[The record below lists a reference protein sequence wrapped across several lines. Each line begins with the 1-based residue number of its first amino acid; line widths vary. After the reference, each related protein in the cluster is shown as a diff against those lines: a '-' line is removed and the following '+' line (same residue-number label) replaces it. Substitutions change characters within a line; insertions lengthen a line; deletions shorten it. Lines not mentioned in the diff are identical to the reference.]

1 MTGIL
6 KVDQWKDSGDNT
18 LMTSDGAGVLT
29 ANAGIVIPSGATITN
44 SGTATGFGKIGQVVN
59 SKFTSTFSTTST
71 SFVTTGH
78 SASITPV
85 STLSKILIFLNG
97 GSSWNNND
105 VNYNRWTTI
114 YRGGTDLGAGTVG
127 LQNMY
132 ANTLF
137 GGPHSINY
145 LDSPSTTS
153 STTYTVY
160 HRTQG
165 GTSWYTH
172 DAGTGTAT
180 PVNLTLMEV
189 LA

>member
-1 MTGIL
+1 MSIL
-6 KVDQWKDSGDNT
+6 KVNTIQKKD
-18 LMTSDGAGVLT
+18 
-29 ANAGIVIPSGATITN
+29 
-44 SGTATGFGKIGQVVN
+44 GTQFPLIGQVVN
-59 SKFTSTFSTTST
+59 SKFTSNFSTSST

-78 SASITPV
+78 SASITPS
-85 STLSKILIFLNG
+85 STSSKILILLNG

-137 GGPHSINY
+137 GGPHTINY

-153 STTYTVY
+153 STTYTIY